1 MSLRKRSLY
10 GSCLSN
16 ICLASGEQKI
26 VDANEFAERPRMWS
40 EWVWDR
46 RWRAGTVSPGEAPN
60 WSTRIGKGG
69 MKPWRG
75 VPRGI
80 DGPPKLRTRSKCN
93 LNGRHCGPVWRT
105 WGGRPG
111 CFDSFPHAY
120 GLTVL
125 HSLYCRYFNFSCIC
139 NTWETASQ
147 FSNERAPGR
156 LKFTLNQMLKVFG
169 ELVESNT

>member
-10 GSCLSN
+10 GSYLSN

-26 VDANEFAERPRMWS
+26 VDANELAESPRMWS

-46 RWRAGTVSPGEAPN
+46 RWRAGTTVSPGEAPN

-80 DGPPKLRTRSKCN
+80 DGPPKLMT
-93 LNGRHCGPVWRT
+93 GVQERHCGPKSDQSCGEHGAVGPDT
-105 WGGRPG
+105 LIFMQ
-111 CFDSFPHAY
+111 CSTLYIVAS
-120 GLTVL
+120 TVAT
-125 HSLYCRYFNFSCIC
+125 YEF
-139 NTWETASQ
+139 A
-147 FSNERAPGR
+147 
-156 LKFTLNQMLKVFG
+156 
-169 ELVESNT
+169 